1 MKTLRSKMLVL
12 ILVPIVA
19 LLVILASILYVQI
32 NSVVSEEITNL
43 TTEIEKIGARTVD
56 EWLKGLLKEVH
67 LLADTN
73 AVKTAFQTKDWTSLM
88 EEYLPPRLKE
98 RPEYEMFLISYPD
111 GTSPDTL
118 GSVSNLADRSY
129 FIDIM
134 KNNKDY
140 SISDVLVSRVTGK
153 NVVVIAAAV
162 KDEANR
168 NIGLFAATVLLDTL
182 TNFVSGIN
190 IGKSGYAFIVDS
202 TGMIIAH
209 PNKDLVTNLNLLQ
222 SSKHK
227 YQGLEEI
234 GKKMVAKQSGQGQFT
249 NPEGKLENIFF
260 SPISTANGWSFAAV
274 VSEEDLKAP
283 VRGLL
288 KNTMIIIII
297 IVAIAVVIIFFLSI
311 SISKPISQLAQ
322 SAQKFGEGDLTIK
335 FEAKGKDEV
344 VMMAK
349 SLQQMG
355 DNLRN
360 SFSEIVSYSEQ
371 VASTAQNLASSA
383 EEMSATSEEL
393 SAQMENV
400 NKNVQNVS
408 ASIEEA
414 TSGIQ
419 EVAASAQNVSR
430 SAQELTEKASHV
442 KEAADRG
449 NLAVNNIVNMIEQT
463 KASAGK
469 TEKVVLELS
478 NDAKNIWSI
487 VETIN
492 SIAEQTNL
500 LALNAAIE
508 AARAGEAGKGF
519 AVVADEIRKLAE
531 DSKKATDKIATI
543 LNQVQ
548 TGTEKARSETL
559 EATKQV
565 EKTVEQSSIIKNEIY
580 NILKEVNEISSMIE
594 SLAAN
599 SEEMSAAAEEMSSAM
614 DSAARSVTEIA
625 QQIEEMTS
633 AVKQQANATL
643 QVSMASEELSQIA
656 DKLVAQVKKFKI

>member
-1 MKTLRSKMLVL
+1 MKTLRTKMLVL
-12 ILVPIVA
+12 ILVPIIA
-19 LLVILASILYVQI
+19 LLVILASVLYVQI
-32 NSVVSEEITNL
+32 NSVVSQEVTNL
-43 TTEIEKIGARTVD
+43 TIEIEEIGTKTVD
-56 EWLKGLLKEVH
+56 EWLKGLLKEVQ

-98 RPEYEMFLISYPD
+98 RPDYEMFFIAYSD
-111 GTSPDTL
+111 GTSPNTL
-118 GSVSNLADRSY
+118 GSVSNLADRQY

-134 KNNKDY
+134 KNNKKY
-140 SISDVLVSRVTGK
+140 SISDVLVSKASGK
-153 NVVVIAAAV
+153 NVFVITVPV
-162 KDEANR
+162 KDNNK
-168 NIGLFAATVLLDTL
+168 NIGVFGATVLLDTL
-182 TNFVSGIN
+182 TNFVSDID

-202 TGMIIAH
+202 TGMVIAH
-209 PNKDLVTNLNLLQ
+209 PDKSIVMNLNLLQ
-222 SSKHK
+222 SSKDN
-227 YQGLEEI
+227 YQDLDKI
-234 GKKMVAKQSGQGQFT
+234 GKKMISKESGYGQYKEPT
-249 NPEGKLENIFF
+249 GEIKNVFF
-260 SPISTANGWSFAAV
+260 SPIPSTTGWSFAAIIA
-274 VSEEDLKAP
+274 EKDLKSS
-283 VRGLL
+283 VNKLL
-288 KNTMIIIII
+288 GQILIVIAIIIAF
-297 IVAIAVVIIFFLSI
+297 AIGIIFFLSI

-322 SAQKFGEGDLTIK
+322 SAQEFGQGDLTVK

-344 VMMAK
+344 VTMAK
-349 SLQQMG
+349 ALQQMG

-360 SFSEIVSYSEQ
+360 SFTQIVSYSEQ
-371 VASTAQNLASSA
+371 VDTTAQELASSA

-419 EVAASAQNVSR
+419 EVASSAQNVSR
-430 SAQELTEKASHV
+430 SAQELTEKASRV

-463 KASAGK
+463 KSSAGK

-478 NDAKNIWSI
+478 NNAKNIWSI

-531 DSKKATDKIATI
+531 DSKKATDKIASI

-548 TGTEKARSETL
+548 SGTEKARSETID
-559 EATKQV
+559 ASKQV
-565 EKTVEQSSIIKNEIY
+565 EKTVEQSSIIKNEIF

-594 SLAAN
+594 SLAAG

-614 DSAARSVTEIA
+614 DSAAKSVTEIA
-625 QQIEEMTS
+625 QQVEEMTS
-633 AVKQQANATL
+633 AVRQQANATL
-643 QVSMASEELSQIA
+643 QVSSASEELSQIA
-656 DKLVAQVKKFKI
+656 DKLVDQVKKFKI